1 MIMSHIAEFQKK
13 YGLKRDGIIGFETL
27 QKMKAVFG
35 LKHDSQLAHLLANVH
50 HETGGFISDTENLN
64 YSAMA
69 LANTWPKR
77 YKNPAT
83 GKPNTLAIAL
93 AGQPEK
99 IANNVYANRM
109 GNGDEASGDGW
120 KYRGRGALQLTGRDN
135 YQLFANF
142 TQDAE
147 IMSDS
152 NLVATKYFWE
162 SALFYFTVN
171 KLWNKMKGTT
181 SAEIKII
188 RKAVNGGYIGLE
200 DVEEKFKYFHNLIT
214 K

>member
-1 MIMSHIAEFQKK
+1 MNHIAVFQKK
-13 YGLKRDGIIGFETL
+13 HGLKEDGIIGFQTL
-27 QKMKAVFG
+27 QKMKVVFD

-50 HETGGFISDTENLN
+50 HETGGFVADTENLN

-69 LANTWPKR
+69 MANTWPKR
-77 YKNPAT
+77 YKDQVT
-83 GKPNTLAIAL
+83 GKPNALAISL
-93 AGQPEK
+93 AGKPEK

-109 GNGDEASGDGW
+109 GNGDETSGEGW
-120 KYRGRGALQLTGRDN
+120 KYRGRGALQLTGKGN
-135 YQLFANF
+135 YQLFASF
-142 TQDAE
+142 IGDTE
-147 IMSDS
+147 IIKDP

-171 KLWNKMKGTT
+171 KLWNKMKGAST
-181 SAEIKII
+181 ADIKAM

-200 DVEEKFKYFHNLIT
+200 EVEEKFRYYHNLIS